1 MREVILSNHS
11 KISSRLNSDL
21 RGRVRH
27 LIIVFSVQ
35 EALSNL
41 EDYDKTC
48 VESALQGVSNVVQQE
63 WGSACP
69 CQVLGVLYT
78 TPSHLNSL
86 LFRYKWCMNNIFF
99 QWVQLPALIYCFR
112 ACLCTSFLCPVGGA
126 GYRWI
131 SWYWQGFPASLPAN
145 TEASWGRQEVPTAF
159 PFPYQNVHHV
169 CSQRRGGNG
178 LWFLLAVQQFISIY
192 LHIDLHFGRKCDLKK
207 KKKKDCH

>member
-1 MREVILSNHS
+1 MFWYEKSVWTVIARFPHCLSLAS
-11 KISSRLNSDL
+11 EEEYDVLLLS
-21 RGRVRH
+21 
-27 LIIVFSVQ
+27 FSVQ

-69 CQVLGVLYT
+69 CQVLGVPYT
-78 TPSHLNSL
+78 TSSHLNPL
-86 LFRYKWCMNNIFF
+86 LFRYNWCMDKTFF
-99 QWVQLPALIYCFR
+99 QWFQLPALIYCSI

-126 GYRWI
+126 GYGWI
-131 SWYWQGFPASLPAN
+131 SWYWKGFPTSLPAN

-169 CSQRRGGNG
+169 CSQRRGGTM
-178 LWFLLAVQQFISIY
+178 LYLFLAIQQLISIY
-192 LHIDLHFGRKCDLKK
+192 SHLDSRKAMEETWPKMRN
-207 KKKKDCH
+207 